1 LVNQKSGN
9 NPFDKLDAHFDS
21 KGCPSRGLIPQ
32 RFGFPKLICKEKN
45 RKEKIATKLRI
56 NGLGF
61 FSKWTGLKFVK
72 KRISFGFRKNQ
83 RRAVKGL
90 R

>member
-1 LVNQKSGN
+1 MVNQKGEN
-9 NPFDKLDAHFDS
+9 NCFDKLDAHFDS

-45 RKEKIATKLRI
+45 GKEKIATKLRI

-61 FSKWTGLKFVK
+61 FSKWTGLRFVK
-72 KRISFGFRKNQ
+72 KRISFGFWKNQ
-83 RRAVKGL
+83 GRAVKGL
-90 R
+90 K

>member
-1 LVNQKSGN
+1 MVNRKKGED

-45 RKEKIATKLRI
+45 RKEKIATKLRT

-72 KRISFGFRKNQ
+72 KKYRSDFGKIGSEKQ
-83 RRAVKGL
+83 
-90 R
+90 

>member
-1 LVNQKSGN
+1 MVNQKSEN
-9 NPFDKLDAHFDS
+9 NCFDKLDAHFDS

-32 RFGFPKLICKEKN
+32 RFGFPKLICKEKKIEKK
-45 RKEKIATKLRI
+45 RLKIATKLRI

-72 KRISFGFRKNQ
+72 KKYRSDFGKISEKQ
-83 RRAVKGL
+83 
-90 R
+90 

>member
-1 LVNQKSGN
+1 
-9 NPFDKLDAHFDS
+9 
-21 KGCPSRGLIPQ
+21 LIPQ

-72 KRISFGFRKNQ
+72 KKKYRSDFGKISEKQ
-83 RRAVKGL
+83 
-90 R
+90 